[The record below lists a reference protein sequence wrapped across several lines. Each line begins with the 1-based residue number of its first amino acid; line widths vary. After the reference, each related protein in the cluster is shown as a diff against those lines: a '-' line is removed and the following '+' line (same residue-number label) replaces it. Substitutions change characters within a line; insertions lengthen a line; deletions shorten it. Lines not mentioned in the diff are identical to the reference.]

1 MNHMSQSKIS
11 PITKKHNFKETIH
24 GITIHDPYR
33 WLEGDGKEV
42 KQWAAKQDE
51 FAHAILSKLPQR
63 SWFENRFKELLKTGS
78 IGVPH
83 PKNGYYFTMNRKPNQ
98 DLGVLYVQKGLNGK
112 KRALIDQNKLSKGGT
127 TTLRQWSVSED
138 ATLLAYTL
146 SEASNDQS
154 SVHVLDIR
162 TGKKLKDYI
171 PSEFYPAMHSGIS
184 WNPDGSGFWYSRRN
198 GNAVKGEEKLNQK
211 VFYHKLG
218 DDYRKDE
225 IIFGQRFPKDQF
237 PVGWVSEDGRYFI
250 VSVNIV
256 TGKVRRNDLYLKDLR
271 DPKGVFKAIVQDIE
285 AEFEA
290 WMHGDML
297 FFTTNHKAPNW
308 KVMGVPL
315 AIATKGMKHWKTII
329 PEARFPHDYMSIIKD
344 RIFLRYLENAHSAIR
359 IFDLNGKFI
368 NTIKLPLGS
377 TGYIIGEEEGN
388 EAFFS
393 FTSFTVPNHIY
404 RYDLVKKKLELINE
418 LKVKGVNFN
427 NFTAEQ
433 VWYRSKDG
441 TKVPM
446 FLVYK
451 KGIKRTSKN
460 PTLLYGYGGFNSSM
474 TPSYGATVM
483 AFLERGG
490 LYAEPNLRGGGE
502 FGEKWHQD
510 GAKAKKQNVFDD
522 FIAAAEWLIKNDYT
536 DSQHLA
542 AFGWSN
548 GGLLT
553 GAMITQR
560 PELFKAVAVG
570 APVIDMLRYHKFH
583 GGRFWISE
591 YGNPDDLKVFKYLF
605 KYSPYHRIKE
615 GAKYPATIIVTAEGD
630 DRVHPAHAYKFAA
643 RLQKANA
650 SGNSIIITVEK
661 KAGHGGGASVSNF
674 ARQRA
679 DIYGFIAWQLGMK

>member
-1 MNHMSQSKIS
+1 MTKLKTS
-11 PITKKHNFKETIH
+11 PVTKEADFKETIH

-42 KQWAAKQDE
+42 KQWIVKQDD
-51 FAHAILSKLPQR
+51 FAHAMLSELPQR
-63 SWFENRFKELLKTGS
+63 AWFENRFKQLFKTGS

-83 PKNGYYFTMNRKPNQ
+83 PNKGFYFTMDRKADQ

-112 KRALIDQNKLSKGGT
+112 KRVLIDQNKLSQGGT
-127 TTLRQWSVSED
+127 TTLQQWSVSED

-154 SVHVLDIR
+154 SVHVLDVR

-198 GNAVKGEEKLNQK
+198 GKAVKGEEKLNQK

-218 DDYRKDE
+218 DDYRKDA
-225 IIFGQRFPKDQF
+225 IVFGQGLPKDQF
-237 PVGWVSEDGRYFI
+237 PAGWVSENGRYLI
-250 VSVNIV
+250 VSVDIV
-256 TGKVRRNDLYLKDLR
+256 TGKMRCNDLYLKDLL
-271 DPKGVFKAIVQDIE
+271 DPKGAFKPIIKGIE
-285 AEFEA
+285 AEFNA
-290 WMHGDML
+290 YMHCDML
-297 FFTTNHKAPNW
+297 FITTNHKAPNW
-308 KVMGVPL
+308 KIVGVPL
-315 AIATKGMKHWKTII
+315 AMATKGMKYWKTIV
-329 PEARFPHDYMSIIKD
+329 PEARFPHDSMSIIKD
-344 RIFLRYLENAHSAIR
+344 RIFLRYLENAHSVIR
-359 IFDLNGKFI
+359 IFDLKGKSI
-368 NTIKLPLGS
+368 GTIKLPLGS
-377 TGYIIGEEEGN
+377 TGYVVGEEKGD

-393 FTSFTVPNHIY
+393 FTSFTVPNRIY
-404 RYDLVKKKLELINE
+404 RYDLAKKKLELINE
-418 LKVKGVNFN
+418 LKVKGINFN

-433 VWYRSKDG
+433 VWYKSKDG

-451 KGIKRTSKN
+451 KGLKRTGTN
-460 PTLLYGYGGFNSSM
+460 PTLLYGYGGFNNSM
-474 TPSYGATVM
+474 TPGYGATVM
-483 AFLERGG
+483 AFLEKGG

-502 FGEKWHQD
+502 FGETWHQA
-510 GAKAKKQNVFDD
+510 GTKAKKQNVFDD
-522 FIAAAEWLIKNDYT
+522 FIAAAEWLIKNNYT

-583 GGRFWISE
+583 GGRFWIPE
-591 YGNPDDLKVFKYLF
+591 FGNPDDPKAFRYLM

-615 GAKYPATIIVTAEGD
+615 GVKYPSTLIVTAAGD
-630 DRVHPAHAYKFAA
+630 DRVHPGHAYKFAA

-650 SGNSIIITVEK
+650 SQNPIIITIEQ
-661 KAGHGGGASVSNF
+661 KAGHGGGASISNF

-679 DIYGFIAWQLGMK
+679 DIYGFVAWQLGMK